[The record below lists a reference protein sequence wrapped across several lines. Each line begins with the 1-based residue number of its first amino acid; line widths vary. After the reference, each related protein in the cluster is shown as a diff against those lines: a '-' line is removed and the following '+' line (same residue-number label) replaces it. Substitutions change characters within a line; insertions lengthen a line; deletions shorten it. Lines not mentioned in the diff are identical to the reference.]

1 MPSVAFTRVLLQ
13 VGNDIVIAIAGNK
26 SDLEKNRQ
34 VEISA
39 AEEYARSVG
48 AVHFSTSAKT
58 NKGTDDVFL
67 DLSKRI
73 IEQKGAKKASGSAAG
88 QTGKVNIVD
97 DDPAPKAEKGGCC

>member
-1 MPSVAFTRVLLQ
+1 LQ

-34 VEISA
+34 VEVSA

-73 IEQKGAKKASGSAAG
+73 IDQKGSKKAAGGVAQQKGS
-88 QTGKVNIVD
+88 KVNIVD
-97 DDPAPKAEKGGCC
+97 DDPVAKPEKSGCC

>member
-1 MPSVAFTRVLLQ
+1 MSLQ
-13 VGNDIVIAIAGNK
+13 VGNEIVIAIAGNK

-34 VEISA
+34 VEVSA

-67 DLSKRI
+67 DLSKHI
-73 IEQKGAKKASGSAAG
+73 IDQKGSKKAAG
-88 QTGKVNIVD
+88 AGAQQKGQKVNIVD
-97 DDPAPKAEKGGCC
+97 DDPAPKPEKSGCC

>member
-1 MPSVAFTRVLLQ
+1 MARSNTLPQ

-73 IEQKGAKKASGSAAG
+73 IDQKGAKKASAGAAG
-88 QTGKVNIVD
+88 AGHKVNIVD
-97 DDPAPKAEKGGCC
+97 DDPAPKAAKSGCC

>member
-1 MPSVAFTRVLLQ
+1 LSLQ
-13 VGNDIVIAIAGNK
+13 VGNEIVIAIAGNK

-34 VEISA
+34 VEVSA

-73 IEQKGAKKASGSAAG
+73 IDQKGSKKATGAG
-88 QTGKVNIVD
+88 AQQKGQKVNIVD
-97 DDPAPKAEKGGCC
+97 DDPAPKPEKSGCC

>member
-1 MPSVAFTRVLLQ
+1 MLQ

-58 NKGTDDVFL
+58 LATLADA
-67 DLSKRI
+67 KRI
-73 IEQKGAKKASGSAAG
+73 SNRDAAA
-88 QTGKVNIVD
+88 T
-97 DDPAPKAEKGGCC
+97 

>member
-1 MPSVAFTRVLLQ
+1 MSSQ
-13 VGNDIVIAIAGNK
+13 VGNEIVIAIAGNK

-34 VEISA
+34 VEVSA

-73 IEQKGAKKASGSAAG
+73 IDQKGSKKATGAG
-88 QTGKVNIVD
+88 AQQKGQKVNIVD
-97 DDPAPKAEKGGCC
+97 DDPAPKPEKSGCC

>member
-1 MPSVAFTRVLLQ
+1 M
-13 VGNDIVIAIAGNK
+13 IAIAGNK

-34 VEISA
+34 VETAA

-73 IEQKGAKKASGSAAG
+73 IDQKGTKKAAG
-88 QTGKVNIVD
+88 AGAPGHKVNIVD
-97 DDPAPKAEKGGCC
+97 DDPAPKATKSGCC